1 MKKFLLSLF
10 VIFLAYLCAYYT
22 SGASEKQDMFEL
34 GNSPMVYNIKCAIT
48 GETDTALRRSNIEK
62 YKNGDI
68 KILINYGVL
77 TTGFDAPRTNTAII
91 ARPTNSLT
99 LFSQMVGRA
108 TRGIKAGGNK
118 ECDIYVINDAL
129 PGFRDM
135 AQAFRHW
142 DDAWNEE
149 DLENG

>member
-1 MKKFLLSLF
+1 MADVVEKSINRKGVMFFAATIQHANEVMESLPKGRSAIVTGKTKPKERRDIVSKFKSKK
-10 VIFLAYLCAYYT
+10 
-22 SGASEKQDMFEL
+22 
-34 GNSPMVYNIKCAIT
+34 IKYIVNVGT
-48 GETDTALRRSNIEK
+48 
-62 YKNGDI
+62 
-68 KILINYGVL
+68 L
-77 TTGFDAPRTNTAII
+77 TTGFDAPKTNTAVI

-135 AQAFRHW
+135 AQAFSHW

-149 DLENG
+149 DLEND